1 MNENFIK
8 CIVLYFLEKYYFRLF
23 NVDKLTDLMKRFGY
37 KRREDFS
44 IGYEMLYQYFK
55 KYNKKMFLKLYYNN
69 FKNWEIRIKL
79 TNLIFLSIS
88 NFKIYKKSHN
98 FLSFFFK
105 ICRYNNFE
113 QIILNKL

>member
-44 IGYEMLYQYFK
+44 IGYEML
-55 KYNKKMFLKLYYNN
+55 
-69 FKNWEIRIKL
+69 
-79 TNLIFLSIS
+79 
-88 NFKIYKKSHN
+88 
-98 FLSFFFK
+98 
-105 ICRYNNFE
+105 
-113 QIILNKL
+113 